1 MHVVPHIES
10 KTIREF
16 ESSISAKGQIT
27 LPVALR
33 KKLAVKPKDKI
44 VFRVVGDAVTLA
56 ASHSSLDSVYMSV
69 PALKT
74 PKSLTEMRKLYQQER
89 AQARVG
95 KAG

>member
-1 MHVVPHIES
+1 MHVVPHIDS

-56 ASHSSLDSVYMSV
+56 ASHSSLDRVYMSL

-74 PKSLTEMRKLYQQER
+74 PKSLAEMRKIYQQEH

-95 KAG
+95 KTG